1 MNSVVLKLGL
11 TRAYPERS
19 QLRIMQEE
27 YGFILAHLIAVG
39 WREEAE
45 LVARLGFQ
53 AGEETFMVSFPNHRI
68 PWLMLKLTHDWLG
81 AKVEPNGRLRPEDG
95 LGPWQKLF
103 DNWRS
108 EDDVMFAAAFDGAAD
123 YHVKQS
129 HQHVEEGHIER
140 PDEGPYRDL
149 RFEIEDPNYW
159 IFPVELLAVLRL
171 REWIDLSNPL
181 MTHPLFTVSPL
192 GKLPGEMPRTSTPLF
207 DAVEKK
213 FREMFPATPSLVDL
227 PALRQEQ
234 GTA

>member
-1 MNSVVLKLGL
+1 MWPKWLQKNETQLVAEQEQELQDWLAGSNTYHNSVPRWEGTISKCRLARYQLDYLSSGSGDAEALGLISHLAMNSVVLKLGL

-95 LGPWQKLF
+95 LGPWQK
-103 DNWRS
+103 
-108 EDDVMFAAAFDGAAD
+108 
-123 YHVKQS
+123 
-129 HQHVEEGHIER
+129 
-140 PDEGPYRDL
+140 
-149 RFEIEDPNYW
+149 
-159 IFPVELLAVLRL
+159 
-171 REWIDLSNPL
+171 
-181 MTHPLFTVSPL
+181 TVRQL
-192 GKLPGEMPRTSTPLF
+192 
-207 DAVEKK
+207 
-213 FREMFPATPSLVDL
+213 
-227 PALRQEQ
+227 ALR
-234 GTA
+234 G